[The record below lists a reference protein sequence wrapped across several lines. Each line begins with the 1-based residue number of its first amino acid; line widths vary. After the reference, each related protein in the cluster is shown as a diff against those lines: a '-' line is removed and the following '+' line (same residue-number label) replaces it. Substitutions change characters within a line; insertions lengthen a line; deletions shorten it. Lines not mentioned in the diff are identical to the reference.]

1 MRKDNKG
8 RILQKGETQLKDGNY
23 IYRWKDYYGN
33 NNKIHATTLNE
44 LRQKKELTEIYQL
57 EKKEY
62 TSSTLNDLIERWLF
76 LKQNLKT
83 SSLNAYTHK
92 FETSIKPT
100 DLGRKRIVDIKQSD
114 IIYFLKRQEKQGL
127 KASTINISYTIIK
140 QSLEFAYNEGMILR
154 NPCLNVKKPK
164 AQSTERKVL
173 TDIECD
179 ELLDR
184 ISSSSKQSY
193 LYNLVG
199 ILMYTGMRI
208 SEAAGLTWN
217 NVDIE
222 NNKIDITSQ
231 FVRTNPNSAKCTITT
246 PKTESSKRTIFMT
259 DFVKELFIKQKE
271 YCENNN
277 NISEFVFVG
286 FTGNPMNIRSVERA
300 LTTISN
306 ANNGRDVTLPK
317 VTPHMLRHVACTKM
331 INSGMKL
338 KTVQTIMGHS
348 NSSTTL
354 DVYTHVNDDYLRNDF
369 KKMK

>member
-1 MRKDNKG
+1 MRKDTKG
-8 RILQKGETQLKDGNY
+8 RILQKGETQLKNGNY

-44 LRQKKELTEIYQL
+44 LREKKEIAELYTL
-57 EKKEY
+57 EKKEF
-62 TSSTLNDLIERWLF
+62 TSSTLNELIERWLF

-83 SSLNAYTHK
+83 SSLNAYAHK

-100 DLGRKRIVDIKQSD
+100 ELGRKRIVDIKQSD
-114 IIYFLKRQEKQGL
+114 IIYFLKQQEKQGL

-154 NPCLNVKKPK
+154 NTCLNVEKLKTQPITKK
-164 AQSTERKVL
+164 AL
-173 TDIECD
+173 TDMECD

-184 ISSSSKQSY
+184 IQSSSRQKY
-193 LYNLVG
+193 LYNIVG

-208 SEAAGLTWN
+208 SEAAGLLWS

-222 NNKIDITSQ
+222 KGEIYIVSQ
-231 FVRTNPNSAKCTITT
+231 FVRTNPNSAKRTLTS
-246 PKTESSKRTIFMT
+246 PKTESSKRTIYMT

-271 YCENNN
+271 YCEIN
-277 NISEFVFVG
+277 NIVSDFVFVG
-286 FTGNPMNIRSVERA
+286 HTGNPISIRSIERA
-300 LTTISN
+300 LVTISN
-306 ANNGRDVTLPK
+306 ANKGREISLPK
-317 VTPHMLRHVACTKM
+317 VTPHMLRHIACTKM

-338 KTVQTIMGHS
+338 KTVQTIMGHAS
-348 NSSTTL
+348 SSTTL
-354 DVYTHVNDDYLRNDF
+354 DVYTHVNDDYLRSDF